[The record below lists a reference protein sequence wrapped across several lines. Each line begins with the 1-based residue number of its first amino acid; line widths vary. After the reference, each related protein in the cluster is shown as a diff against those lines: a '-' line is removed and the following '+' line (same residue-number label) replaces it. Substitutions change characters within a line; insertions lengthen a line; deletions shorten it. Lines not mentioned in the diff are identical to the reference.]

1 MTWLDYALLGVT
13 VVSVA
18 WGVWRGFVRE
28 AISLAGWVIAFV
40 VANMLAA
47 QAGEMLPESLGRAEL
62 RVLAAFVAIFLA
74 SLALT
79 TLAGLLLSKALKAAG
94 LSGLDRTLGG
104 IFGLARALVLAVAFA
119 LVAGL
124 TTLPGQPL
132 WKDSVSGPYLAQAA
146 LAARG
151 WLPPAFASRLR
162 YH

>member
-1 MTWLDYALLGVT
+1 MTWLDYALLGVI

-18 WGVWRGFVRE
+18 WGAWRGFARE
-28 AISLAGWVIAFV
+28 AVSLAGWVVAFV
-40 VANMLAA
+40 VANLFAG
-47 QAGEMLPESLGRAEL
+47 QVGEMLPDSLGRAEL
-62 RVLAAFVAIFLA
+62 RVLASFVAIFLVA
-74 SLALT
+74 LAVT
-79 TLAGLLLSKALKAAG
+79 TLAGLLLSKLLKAAG

-124 TTLPGQPL
+124 TTFPGHPI
-132 WKDSVSGPYLAQAA
+132 WKESVSGPHLAQAA
-146 LAARG
+146 LAVRG

>member
-1 MTWLDYALLGVT
+1 MTWLDYALLGVA

-18 WGVWRGFVRE
+18 WGVWRGFARE
-28 AISLAGWVIAFV
+28 AVSLAGWVIAFV
-40 VANMLAA
+40 VANLFAG
-47 QAGEMLPESLGRAEL
+47 QVGEMLPDSLGRAEL
-62 RVLAAFVAIFLA
+62 RVLASFVAIFLVA
-74 SLALT
+74 LAVT
-79 TLAGLLLSKALKAAG
+79 TLAGLLLSRLLKAAG

-124 TTLPGQPL
+124 TTFPGHPI
-132 WKDSVSGPYLAQAA
+132 WKESVSGPHLAQAA
-146 LAARG
+146 LAVRG